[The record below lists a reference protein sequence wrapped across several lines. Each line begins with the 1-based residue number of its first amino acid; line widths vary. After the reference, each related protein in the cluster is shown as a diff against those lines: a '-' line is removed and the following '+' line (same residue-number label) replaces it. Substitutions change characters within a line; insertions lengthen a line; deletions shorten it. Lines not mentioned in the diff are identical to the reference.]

1 MDDQPSRLFR
11 KLGGCSEVVGASPDP
26 RTPGLPLRHN
36 GAPGHCLCSVVS
48 AHRHGILNVEETIVK
63 LQLIIPR
70 FPRYFLPFG
79 DKREC
84 KTAWLRKAAAG
95 PRSPNLGSE
104 LSSGVGVPGME
115 GNALETSAP
124 LEARTLNCIC
134 LHDCSKV

>member
-1 MDDQPSRLFR
+1 MGAF
-11 KLGGCSEVVGASPDP
+11 GVVGASPDP
-26 RTPGLPLRHN
+26 RTPVLPLRHN
-36 GAPGHCLCSVVS
+36 GAPGHRLCSVVS
-48 AHRHGILNVEETIVK
+48 AHHHGILNVEETRVK
-63 LQLIIPR
+63 FQLIIPR
-70 FPRYFLPFG
+70 FLWYFLPFG

-84 KTAWLRKAAAG
+84 ETARLRNAVAS

-104 LSSGVGVPGME
+104 LNSGVGGPGME